1 MERYGNENTV
11 LIVLGD
17 HQPSRVVEQ
26 AGHNVPITIVAHDPN
41 VISRLSGWGWTSG
54 MLPGQ
59 ASPVWPMSAF
69 RNRFFNAFDH

>member
-1 MERYGNENTV
+1 
-11 LIVLGD
+11 
-17 HQPSRVVEQ
+17 
-26 AGHNVPITIVAHDPN
+26 
-41 VISRLSGWGWTSG
+41 VISRLSGWGWTNG